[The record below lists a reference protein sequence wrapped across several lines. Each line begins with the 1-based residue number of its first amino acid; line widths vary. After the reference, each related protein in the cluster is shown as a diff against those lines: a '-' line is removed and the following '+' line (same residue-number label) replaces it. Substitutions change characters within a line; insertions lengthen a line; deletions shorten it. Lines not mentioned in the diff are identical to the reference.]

1 MRTSGCIRVFLGIFI
16 TLALISVGAYAVS
29 RHYIEKYGAIPEK
42 PIYPE
47 EQGVAFA
54 PTQTRA
60 PNAPADASAAKSK
73 PGQAKTAK
81 PAAKPVPQGDLAVV
95 TWPEGLLVRA
105 SASVDG
111 EQVGGIEYKR
121 EVYLLETTP
130 DQAWQQI
137 KVANGDLQGWV
148 KGGNLELTGNAAP
161 TQAEQPPGAVAPA
174 PAQAEPATEPA
185 AEPAPVEAEPAPA
198 EVEAAPV
205 EAEPVPVE

>member
-16 TLALISVGAYAVS
+16 TLALIGAGAYAVS

-60 PNAPADASAAKSK
+60 PNAPAEPSAAEPK
-73 PGQAKTAK
+73 PAQAAVAK
-81 PAAKPVPQGDLAVV
+81 PAEKPVPQGELALV
-95 TWPEGLLVRA
+95 TWPEGLLVRS

-148 KGGNLELTGNAAP
+148 KAGNLELTGNSAP
-161 TQAEQPPGAVAPA
+161 TQVEPPPVEAETIPA
-174 PAQAEPATEPA
+174 EAEPIPA
-185 AEPAPVEAEPAPA
+185 EAEPAPVELDPAPA
-198 EVEAAPV
+198 EVELAPT
-205 EAEPVPVE
+205 E